1 MLNQLG
7 KVLRHAQTMTT
18 MMMTVMIMTMM
29 MKLINAHCLCYKN
42 DTFLAAGVMLAVSAG
57 KRPFLLVLAVSTV
70 T

>member
-7 KVLRHAQTMTT
+7 KVLRRAQTMTT
-18 MMMTVMIMTMM
+18 MMMTMM

-57 KRPFLLVLAVSTV
+57 KRPFLLVLAVNTV